1 MIELIYELFGIDP
14 PIPGWSSRVGKY
26 QQIMLERQG
35 LAGFGYSWHRAHL
48 ERIREADPV
57 RGVPVTRVTY
67 RRNTA

>member
-48 ERIREADPV
+48 ERIREAEPV
-57 RGVPVTRVTY
+57 RVVPVTRVTQS
-67 RRNTA
+67 RKNT